1 MRTIRQTIES
11 EVSIVIYVTNVVYVN
26 MLWLQFVFKD
36 WPSPTPPHISTTQPF
51 LTPHRTTPATAPRF
65 HA

>member
-36 WPSPTPPHISTTQPF
+36 
-51 LTPHRTTPATAPRF
+51 
-65 HA
+65 